1 MLRIDAATG
10 EVRVGPRDRLG
21 RDRLR
26 VGDVRWLDARPA
38 GGACAARCRSATTP
52 SPRPPG
58 SSPTRTAARCVSL
71 DEPAFGVAPGQAA
84 VFYDGDDRVIGG
96 GWIQ

>member
-1 MLRIDAATG
+1 MRCAVQIRHHAVAAPAWIEPEQDG
-10 EVRVGPRDRLG
+10 AALVR
-21 RDRLR
+21 
-26 VGDVRWLDARPA
+26 
-38 GGACAARCRSATTP
+38 
-52 SPRPPG
+52 
-58 SSPTRTAARCVSL
+58 L

>member
-1 MLRIDAATG
+1 M
-10 EVRVGPRDRLG
+10 RVGPRDRLG

-26 VGDVRWLDARPA
+26 VGDVRWLRSAP
-38 GGACAARCRSATTP
+38 GGRRRCAARCRSATTP
-52 SPRPPG
+52 LAAPAWIEPG
-58 SSPTRTAARCVSL
+58 RDGAALVRL